1 MNTPSADTPPR
12 ARILLVDDHPMM
24 RRGIRQLLEL
34 EDDFLIVG
42 EANNGEEAL
51 SLIDS
56 VQPQLILLDNNMP
69 QMNGVE
75 TLKRLRQ
82 VGYTGKILLFTVS
95 DAERDV
101 RDALRFGADGYLLKD
116 MEPDEVVDAVQRAAR
131 GETVVA
137 PAMTAKLVNLLD
149 DKRDHAGSLL
159 DQLTPRER
167 EILSHLAQGK
177 SNKTIARAL
186 NISHDTVKMH
196 VRHILGKLNLS
207 SRVQAAVFA
216 VERKLTTPPHRR
228 SGREGGKSD

>member
-116 MEPDEVVDAVQRAAR
+116 MEPEKLIQQVREALQ
-131 GETVVA
+131 GELVISPTLTRVLAQALREPQGAPQVELTERERQVLKMIAGGNSNKMIGRKLGITEGTVKVHV
-137 PAMTAKLVNLLD
+137 KNLLH
-149 DKRDHAGSLL
+149 K
-159 DQLTPRER
+159 
-167 EILSHLAQGK
+167 
-177 SNKTIARAL
+177 
-186 NISHDTVKMH
+186 
-196 VRHILGKLNLS
+196 LGLR
-207 SRVQAAVFA
+207 SRVEAAVWA
-216 VERKLTTPPHRR
+216 MEHVQN
-228 SGREGGKSD
+228 